1 MGQRDPINTG
11 IGLRSDKE
19 AVATQ
24 REKEED
30 LHGAPTC
37 PNFRIRPESSFCDIR
52 VFGLNKFNIFFFFLN
67 LNTPKKKFGI
77 YLLYVCL

>member
-30 LHGAPTC
+30 LTTR
-37 PNFRIRPESSFCDIR
+37 PNPQNSSR
-52 VFGLNKFNIFFFFLN
+52 ELVL
-67 LNTPKKKFGI
+67 
-77 YLLYVCL
+77 